1 MATDVEDPL
10 ARTSTATIS
19 DCLNRFGAMAA
30 DVRRLSGETLFGP
43 AFTARTMAG
52 ESSTLHR
59 AVAAAPSGSILV
71 VDAGGYDDRAV
82 WGEILS
88 VAAVA
93 RGVRGA
99 VIDGA
104 VRDIDAIRS
113 MGFPVF
119 ARANTPAGPH
129 KGWRGDWGRLV
140 SCGGVVVE
148 PGDLVIGDGDG
159 VVVVPSADVPQ
170 VRAAVEARLELES
183 GWRLRIET
191 GESSVSVLGL
201 DNNGNAREG
210 G

>member
-1 MATDVEDPL
+1 
-10 ARTSTATIS
+10 
-19 DCLNRFGAMAA
+19 
-30 DVRRLSGETLFGP
+30 
-43 AFTARTMAG
+43 MAG